1 MCSGQGGD
9 AGSGGNL
16 PVVATGDAEKRLR
29 EEEAGE
35 VRHDV
40 AHVDKRSKKMV
51 SSVQLHLQAA
61 GLGPTKPVFV
71 ASSREESKD
80 SLPPPAHGD
89 SSPYSGNVGEIY
101 HPAPITNSVL
111 RELES
116 QGSDNTSW
124 LPAARYTEITNHEYS
139 EKAGESRLLQAL
151 GKRDTFTWKY
161 SENAVAMSHSGK
173 EASNENVSKVRKD
186 ETDRN
191 FKVQSLPVLRD
202 EEQVQS
208 DEAEQFDLE
217 TETAVSSARA
227 VLHDT
232 FVPEVEMEMKKGG
245 VDVIGGSGYVASS
258 VPSDENSDVHVLLRT
273 TTDDVD
279 SVKIKDITIDNCASV
294 TEQTTQ
300 ASCQES
306 EPFLLPQSI
315 LHPEE
320 VSTAASLPPDSMTTR
335 AGSPDQ
341 RVGVKQASSEASI
354 LDLQDVEY
362 ADADADA
369 EDGDDEAE
377 REEERLKAPAEFAQQ
392 VCGNRVCILFCSW
405 ISILDGD
412 LRSYM
417 RQYGHL

>member
-1 MCSGQGGD
+1 MNKTDLLNVCSGQGGD

-61 GLGPTKPVFV
+61 GLGPTKPVSV
-71 ASSREESKD
+71 ASSSDESKD
-80 SLPPPAHGD
+80 SLPPPAHSD
-89 SSPYSGNVGEIY
+89 SSPYSGNVAEIY

-116 QGSDNTSW
+116 QDSDNTSW
-124 LPAARYTEITNHEYS
+124 LLAARYTEITNHEYS
-139 EKAGESRLLQAL
+139 EKAEESRLLQAL
-151 GKRDTFTWKY
+151 GKQDTFTWEY
-161 SENAVAMSHSGK
+161 NENEVAKSHSGT
-173 EASNENVSKVRKD
+173 EAFNENVTKVQRD
-186 ETDRN
+186 ETDGN
-191 FKVQSLPVLRD
+191 VKVHLLPVLRD

-217 TETAVSSARA
+217 RETAVSSVRA

-232 FVPEVEMEMKKGG
+232 SIPEVEMEMKKGG
-245 VDVIGGSGYVASS
+245 VDVVGGSGYVASQFVS
-258 VPSDENSDVHVLLRT
+258 SEENSDVHVLLRT
-273 TTDDVD
+273 ATDNVD
-279 SVKIKDITIDNCASV
+279 SVKVKDVTIDNCASV
-294 TEQTTQ
+294 VEPSTQ
-300 ASCQES
+300 ASCQEL

-320 VSTAASLPPDSMTTR
+320 VSTAASLPPDSMTAR
-335 AGSPDQ
+335 AVSPDQ
-341 RVGVKQASSEASI
+341 QVGVKQASSEASV

-362 ADADADA
+362 ADADA

-392 VCGNRVCILFCSW
+392 VCGN
-405 ISILDGD
+405 
-412 LRSYM
+412 
-417 RQYGHL
+417 